1 MTERPDGARPRPAAY
16 VKKGDGTMNKILR
29 DLKLAKK
36 LLIGPVAVSLFLLLL
51 AAGTY
56 HGMTSQKAAMDDI
69 YNNRFQGYQNSS
81 EISRSIA
88 NVHAS
93 LYKVVSWAGAN
104 YESAK
109 VEALGKEQKA
119 ALERNIAF
127 VQGLQKSDRVT
138 PEEKK
143 LYDATL
149 AQLKAYQEPA
159 VGLLDMVAVDV
170 NGAALFM
177 TISDDKYQELG
188 KTLSSLMDLENRL
201 SRENYEGSIR
211 DSNRLLSLFA
221 VVLAVVI
228 LLAVAVN
235 LAMARLISKPVKESV
250 EVIKK
255 VAEGDLTQDIRVL
268 SRDEIGEL
276 AESVNTMRKKMGEAV
291 GQSMAISSV
300 LSDSSSQQAASIEE
314 TSASLDEMASM
325 TKQNAENTTAA
336 NHLMITVREAIEKAN
351 QAMMELT
358 RSMTEIARASEQT
371 QKIIKNIDEVAFQ
384 TNLLALNA
392 AVEAARA
399 GEAGAGFAVVADEVR
414 NLALRATDSAKD
426 TANLIQDIVNKVR
439 GGEKLVTVTNDAFGS
454 VIGSSKKVQELMEEI
469 AAASREQSDGI
480 HQINRA
486 VADMNQVT
494 QQNAANAQ
502 ELASVM
508 AMFRVERSQADRAD
522 APGKRGRWTGAPSE
536 PADFTSPDPETVI
549 PMQET
554 GQF

>member
-1 MTERPDGARPRPAAY
+1 
-16 VKKGDGTMNKILR
+16 MNKILR
-29 DLKLAKK
+29 NLKLAKK

-51 AAGTY
+51 AGGTY
-56 HGMTSQKAAMDDI
+56 HGLSSQKEALDDI

-81 EISRSIA
+81 EISRTIA
-88 NVHAS
+88 NVHAN

-104 YESAK
+104 YEAAK
-109 VEALGKEQKA
+109 VDALGKEQKA
-119 ALERNIAF
+119 SIEKSIAF
-127 VQGLQKSDRVT
+127 VQNLQKNAQIT

-143 LYDATL
+143 LYETTL

-159 VGLLDMVAVDV
+159 LGLLDIAAADV

-177 TISDDKYQELG
+177 TVTDEKYQALG
-188 KTLSSLMDLENRL
+188 KTLSDLMALENRL
-201 SRENYEGSIR
+201 GKENYEGSIKN
-211 DSNRLLSLFA
+211 SNQLMSIFA
-221 VVLAVVI
+221 VVLVI
-228 LLAVAVN
+228 VIVSAIAIN
-235 LAMARLISKPVKESV
+235 LIMARLITKPVKESV

-268 SRDEIGEL
+268 SKDEIGEL
-276 AESVNTMRKKMGEAV
+276 AESVNAMRKKMGEAV

-336 NHLMITVREAIEKAN
+336 NHLMMSVREAIEKAN
-351 QAMMELT
+351 QAMTELT
-358 RSMTEIARASEQT
+358 RSMTDIARASEQT

-439 GGEKLVTVTNDAFGS
+439 GGEKLVSATNDAFGS
-454 VIGSSKKVQELMEEI
+454 VIGSSRKVQELMEEI

-480 HQINRA
+480 HQINSA

-494 QQNAANAQ
+494 QQNAANAE

-508 AMFRVERSQADRAD
+508 SMFRVENGHTQAGGHIRKT
-522 APGKRGRWTGAPSE
+522 GRGIEAAAKPVE
-536 PADFTSPDPETVI
+536 FTSRDPETVI
-549 PMQET
+549 PMQES
-554 GQF
+554 GKF